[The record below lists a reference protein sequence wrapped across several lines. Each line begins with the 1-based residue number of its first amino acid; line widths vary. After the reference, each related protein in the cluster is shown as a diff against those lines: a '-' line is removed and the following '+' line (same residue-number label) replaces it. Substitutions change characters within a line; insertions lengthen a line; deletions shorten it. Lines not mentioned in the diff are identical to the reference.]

1 MFILF
6 SVRYVYTY
14 AFIYTQSH
22 TYTHTH
28 SFIHTEATHQ
38 FSHSFLGLIVAV
50 TYPRLR
56 WTIYV
61 ETFPKLKGL
70 ILIQKQNPLYRKLQ
84 ANKDHFLIFIF
95 KRPILRASRIT
106 KIHTVILFLV
116 QFFIEQTLFIKNFKT
131 SWIYLISNGSRKHV
145 QVDISA
151 TQ

>member
-1 MFILF
+1 MIDKREWERDRPAKALNNMWRECLF
-6 SVRYVYTY
+6 YSRYGTYIHMHSYTH
-14 AFIYTQSH
+14 SH
-22 TYTHTH
+22 THTHTH

-38 FSHSFLGLIVAV
+38 FSHSFLSLIVAV

-116 QFFIEQTLFIKNFKT
+116 
-131 SWIYLISNGSRKHV
+131 
-145 QVDISA
+145 
-151 TQ
+151 